1 MDIELAVDAMEIA
14 GSIDHMVLFSGDGDF
29 RSLVEAVQR
38 KGVRVTV
45 VSTVSTQPPMVAD
58 ELRRQ
63 ADIFVDIVTLQGKIG
78 RDPSERAPREPRGP
92 RDEREPSHHTPQF
105 LQRPAAPQRAG
116 AAAPVGADDDDE
128 ESFE

>member
-1 MDIELAVDAMEIA
+1 
-14 GSIDHMVLFSGDGDF
+14 MVLFSGDGDF

-38 KGVRVTV
+38 RGVRVTV

-63 ADIFVDIVTLQGKIG
+63 ADVFLDIVELQTKIG
-78 RDPSERAPREPRGP
+78 RDPSERPPREARPPRED
-92 RDEREPSHHTPQF
+92 RAASHTPQF
-105 LQRPAAPQRAG
+105 LQRPPSTPQRAG
-116 AAAPVGADDDDE
+116 AHVGADDDE

>member
-1 MDIELAVDAMEIA
+1 MEIA

-38 KGVRVTV
+38 RGVRVTV
-45 VSTVSTQPPMVAD
+45 VSTISTQPPMVAD

-63 ADIFVDIVTLQGKIG
+63 ADVFLDIIELQSKIG
-78 RDPSERAPREPRGP
+78 RDPGERPAREPREPRG
-92 RDEREPSHHTPQF
+92 ERHHTPQF

-116 AAAPVGADDDDE
+116 AADEFDDE
-128 ESFE
+128 D